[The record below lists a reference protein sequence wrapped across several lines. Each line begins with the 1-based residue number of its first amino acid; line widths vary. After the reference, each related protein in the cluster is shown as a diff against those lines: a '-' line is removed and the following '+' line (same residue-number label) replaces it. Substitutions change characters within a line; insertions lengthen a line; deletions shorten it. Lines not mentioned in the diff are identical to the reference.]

1 MALKVNKNN
10 KSVKYFCMTNNSYLD
25 IPK

>member
-10 KSVKYFCMTNNSYLD
+10 KSVKYLGITNSTYLD